1 MIQPAVRL
9 VLLAAL
15 VAMPAAG
22 GHAQVEGQVEGQGE
36 GTKAEGGK
44 AEPAEPAA
52 TEAPDPVVAKV
63 NGKPI
68 YRSEIILA
76 QQALPQQFRQM
87 PIEVVYGALLSQVIN
102 RKLIVAEA
110 RRQGFEKDPA
120 VTERLAEIEEG
131 LIREV
136 YLGRRVEAQVTD
148 AKLRERYERVVKE
161 MPAQQEVQARHI
173 LVRSEEEAVSLI
185 AELNKG
191 ADFAETAKKNSVGP
205 SAAQGGDLGYFSRDQ
220 MAAAFAEAAFGLKK
234 GEMTQAP
241 VETRFGWHV
250 IVVEDIREAP
260 PPSFEEKEEEL
271 RNEMSREVVSAE
283 IEGLREG
290 AMIER
295 FNLDGSPL
303 DEPATKSAK

>member
-22 GHAQVEGQVEGQGE
+22 GHAQVEGQVEG
-36 GTKAEGGK
+36 TKAEGGK
-44 AEPAEPAA
+44 AEPAETAA

-68 YRSEIILA
+68 HRSEITLA
-76 QQALPQQFRQM
+76 LQGLPPQYRQM
-87 PIEVVYGALLSQVIN
+87 PIEVVYGALLSQIIE
-102 RKLIVAEA
+102 RKLIVADA
-110 RRQGFEKDPA
+110 RRQNLQEDPE
-120 VTERLAEIEEG
+120 VVGRLADIEER

-136 YLGRRVEAQVTD
+136 YFGRRLESQVTE
-148 AKLRERYERVVKE
+148 AKLRDRYERLVKE
-161 MPAQQEVQARHI
+161 MPAQKQVRARHI

-185 AELNKG
+185 ADLDKG
-191 ADFAETAKKNSVGP
+191 ADFAETATKNSIGP
-205 SAAQGGDLGYFSRDQ
+205 SAAEGGDLGYFSRDQ
-220 MAAAFAEAAFGLKK
+220 MVAAFAEAAFGLGK

-241 VETRFGWHV
+241 VQTRFGWHI

-260 PPSFEEKEEEL
+260 PPSFEEKEQEL

-283 IEGLREG
+283 MERLREG
-290 AMIER
+290 ANIER

-303 DEPATKSAK
+303 DEPAAQPAK